1 MFEKTKINEKEAG
14 VGPFLKKDNGKFYF
28 CLRIQMGNLLSVK
41 LRYHLIFILNLFR
54 RTGKEIDLTDLGI
67 SPNKS
72 FLYSET
78 YIFSLLF

>member
-1 MFEKTKINEKEAG
+1 
-14 VGPFLKKDNGKFYF
+14 
-28 CLRIQMGNLLSVK
+28 MGNLLSVK